1 MQSKTRANK
10 TTSAVRLN
18 PAVSPA
24 AKPLLTY
31 SVAAELMWSYYRV
44 NKHLLI
50 STIRQHREQ
59 IISSLMLVLPSTRCS
74 NPSSSRSSQP
84 SPYAKPRNHALIRRV
99 PRIRRDYVPT

>member
-24 AKPLLTY
+24 TKPLLTY

-59 IISSLMLVLPSTRCS
+59 IISSLMAGAPVDTVFEPFVKPIKS
-74 NPSSSRSSQP
+74 
-84 SPYAKPRNHALIRRV
+84 AKPIREAA
-99 PRIRRDYVPT
+99 